1 MLGVIFQDNQVAG
14 ACMAWITCAIIM
26 AYFAFARPY
35 LYAGGNYLSVASY
48 GSLLAAYTHALV
60 DKLEHG
66 EFTANLVERVVGE
79 RGYGVSQGF
88 NNLLFFAWMLPYLLA
103 VADLVN
109 VLQAFTHCS
118 RRGRFFF
125 SQGPDVSRATSPGS
139 SDGRGHLRAKNPT
152 TSWREQEKKTRDTFS
167 AEHKRG
173 MYILS
178 TLQSLLPIVRG
189 VVHAAGTRTHAKLVG
204 GKPGKHK
211 STRTKKNKDGSNLP
225 PPKAAWDKRRDSRIT
240 LALAV
245 DLETQLHSMIEAF
258 SNGSWEGGVG
268 GGRDGGG
275 GGGGGG
281 EEDKGRASSLT
292 GNYRPLYWHHFV
304 ATEKAA
310 SQLSQAAFPFTHEC
324 VRQAS
329 TSGIKGRPGAV
340 RKCFAQRYLLWGTSV
355 TESLRLEQEEARR
368 IEATTKSITGQ
379 RVSRGLHPHV
389 KDIGTWREVLT
400 AMLKPRTDFGW
411 YGASDDMSDAA
422 RALLIK
428 RESHHAGAV
437 GESSD
442 EEEEKGAESKVQIY
456 DDGAG
461 EVAIEMA
468 HIGRGNQQSSG
479 SANISPTSNSG
490 SILQHVAKH
499 LRSDPEVVLEAARRD
514 HGEIRHAAAE
524 ELNAIEV
531 LSAIKGDRSS
541 SIIFKDADGEVEAHM

>member
-1 MLGVIFQDNQVAG
+1 M
-14 ACMAWITCAIIM
+14 
-26 AYFAFARPY
+26 
-35 LYAGGNYLSVASY
+35 
-48 GSLLAAYTHALV
+48 
-60 DKLEHG
+60 
-66 EFTANLVERVVGE
+66 
-79 RGYGVSQGF
+79 
-88 NNLLFFAWMLPYLLA
+88 
-103 VADLVN
+103 
-109 VLQAFTHCS
+109 
-118 RRGRFFF
+118 
-125 SQGPDVSRATSPGS
+125 
-139 SDGRGHLRAKNPT
+139 
-152 TSWREQEKKTRDTFS
+152 
-167 AEHKRG
+167 
-173 MYILS
+173 
-178 TLQSLLPIVRG
+178 
-189 VVHAAGTRTHAKLVG
+189 
-204 GKPGKHK
+204 
-211 STRTKKNKDGSNLP
+211 
-225 PPKAAWDKRRDSRIT
+225 
-240 LALAV
+240 
-245 DLETQLHSMIEAF
+245 
-258 SNGSWEGGVG
+258 
-268 GGRDGGG
+268 
-275 GGGGGG
+275 
-281 EEDKGRASSLT
+281 
-292 GNYRPLYWHHFV
+292 
-304 ATEKAA
+304 
-310 SQLSQAAFPFTHEC
+310 
-324 VRQAS
+324 
-329 TSGIKGRPGAV
+329 
-340 RKCFAQRYLLWGTSV
+340 
-355 TESLRLEQEEARR
+355 
-368 IEATTKSITGQ
+368 
-379 RVSRGLHPHV
+379 